1 MALDAAKKY
10 RRHLYTLGP
19 LIHNPQAVEF
29 LETLGM
35 KARDR
40 IGFTAGGFDSLVD
53 HQGSGKQ
60 SLAPKR
66 AKGLKNLY
74 FLGRCGI

>member
-1 MALDAAKKY
+1 MALDAAKTY
-10 RRHLYTLGP
+10 PRHLYTLGP

-40 IGFTAGGFDSLVD
+40 IGFTAGASTPLWIIKEVESKVW
-53 HQGSGKQ
+53 H
-60 SLAPKR
+60 L
-66 AKGLKNLY
+66 KGLR
-74 FLGRCGI
+74 G

>member
-10 RRHLYTLGP
+10 PRHLYTLGP

-29 LETLGM
+29 LETLGV

-40 IGFTAGGFDSLVD
+40 IGFTAGASTPL
-53 HQGSGKQ
+53 
-60 SLAPKR
+60 
-66 AKGLKNLY
+66 
-74 FLGRCGI
+74 